1 MTALI
6 LTLAILLVAIVNLW
20 IIRRTKAMRKRQ
32 PYVAPTPL
40 DAPITLGEAARYC
53 EGDTI
58 LCKPQF
64 LHYALTQAYEVED
77 DQLGLFVGYA
87 KADPQHDATILVQSS
102 DGQLRG
108 LIASQPQLYEQLI
121 ASRAPPA
128 TASSAK
134 PMTTI
139 VARSASGSDSPL
151 AFTVCHQR
159 TL

>member
-1 MTALI
+1 MTALL

-58 LCKPQF
+58 LCKPHY
-64 LHYALTQAYEVED
+64 LHYALSQAYEVED

-102 DGQLRG
+102 DGQIRG
-108 LIASQPQLYEQLI
+108 LIASQPQLLR
-121 ASRAPPA
+121 SPVGAPPA

-151 AFTVCHQR
+151 AFTFCHQR